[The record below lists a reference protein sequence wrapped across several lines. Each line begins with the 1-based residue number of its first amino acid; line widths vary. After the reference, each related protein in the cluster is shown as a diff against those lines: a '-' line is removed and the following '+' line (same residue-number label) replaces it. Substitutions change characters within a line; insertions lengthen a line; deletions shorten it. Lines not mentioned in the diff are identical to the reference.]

1 MANCTIN
8 EKLQYILE
16 TKDLIK
22 AALET
27 QDIEVLESDTF
38 RKYAEYITEIRKVS
52 SVNGKI
58 GDVTITAE
66 ELGALTEIP
75 SEYITETELNDKGYL
90 TSIPDDYALKTDIPT
105 NVSELN
111 NDANYI
117 TLNEVP
123 KTDLSDYYTKEEVD
137 GKIPD
142 VSNFITSIPSEYIT
156 ESELNDKGY
165 LTSIPDTYIT
175 EDELTTAL
183 SDKVSQTALN
193 EAIEGIDVGVK
204 TINDTK
210 GDINIKTIN
219 GESILGEGDIQIK
232 SDSEE
237 TDPIFDKW
245 KNADNVIAG
254 NGATYDIDGA
264 SEENMH
270 PSVVIGKDAMVWADG
285 IAIGENA
292 YSESGAVTIGKN
304 ITSYGIVSIGSDNEG
319 GGIIVGKNNKGGGI
333 IVGENNNCSGIA
345 IGSGITENYGG
356 IAIGKEIINQTEF
369 GIAIGTRAKNNW
381 ENVDNNNSIAIG
393 LNAQNNERNSI
404 AFGVG
409 AKTTGRDELAI
420 GNDVET
426 DSTYTT
432 NINNIIKGDS
442 NKYAY
447 IKDNNGNYTKILD
460 LINNGGGSSQG
471 GVKVVELT
479 QAEYDALQIKEE
491 GVIYVITDAAEI
503 AIPTKLSELE
513 NDKGYITEIPSEYVT
528 DTELNNKNYVTNTQL
543 NNKNYIT
550 DSELNTTIA
559 PLIINVTQGVNSVE
573 VEKYNKAKNS
583 IYYKTINGES
593 ILGEGN
599 IEIEG
604 GSGSGTIN
612 IKELTQ
618 AEYNAL
624 TSYDD
629 DTFYVITDA
638 DKQYV
643 IKSDLDNYYTKE
655 ESDDHYDND
664 KRYWNDFQYGND
676 NENWIHLRNG
686 KSLRGNPIYFK
697 TINGEKTVGMGDIS
711 FKTINGESL
720 IGSGDI
726 KIQGG
731 SSDLS
736 NYYTKSEIDSLIGNV
751 SSKINEINNLI

>member
-22 AALET
+22 AALIS
-27 QDIEVLESDTF
+27 QDVEVLESDTF

-52 SVNGKI
+52 SVNGKV

-75 SEYITETELNDKGYL
+75 SEYVTETELNDKGYL

-123 KTDLSDYYTKEEVD
+123 KTDLTDYYTKEEVD

-142 VSNFITSIPSEYIT
+142 VSNFITSIPSEYITESELNDKGYITEIPSEYIT

-193 EAIEGIDVGVK
+193 EAIEGVDVGVK
-204 TINDTK
+204 TINNTK

-219 GESILGEGDIQIK
+219 GESILGKGDITI
-232 SDSEE
+232 EGGGGVVTE

-245 KNADNVIAG
+245 KNADNVIVG
-254 NGATYDIDGA
+254 NGAKYDIDGA
-264 SEENMH
+264 DAEQIQ
-270 PSVVIGKDAMVWADG
+270 PSIMIGKDANVWADG

-292 YSESGAVTIGKN
+292 YSESGAVAIGKN
-304 ITSYGIVSIGSDNEG
+304 ITSYGIVSIGKNNEG
-319 GGIIVGKNNKGGGI
+319 
-333 IVGENNNCSGIA
+333 
-345 IGSGITENYGG
+345 GG
-356 IAIGKEIINQTEF
+356 IAIGKNNKGDGISIGNNITENYA
-369 GIAIGTRAKNNW
+369 IAIGDKISNPT
-381 ENVDNNNSIAIG
+381 DNGIAIG
-393 LNAQNNERNSI
+393 LNAKINTKNPEDTDNGEGI
-404 AFGVG
+404 
-409 AKTTGRDELAI
+409 AI
-420 GNDVET
+420 GLNATAYDKNDVAIGSRVMT
-426 DSTYTT
+426 DFSFKT
-432 NINNIIKGDS
+432 NINNVIKGDS
-442 NKYAY
+442 DKYAY
-447 IKDNNGNYTKILD
+447 IKDENGNYIKILD
-460 LINNGGGSSQG
+460 LINNGGGSSEG
-471 GVKVVELT
+471 GSVKVIEMT
-479 QAEYDALQIKEE
+479 QAEYDALLIKEE

-513 NDKGYITEIPSEYVT
+513 NDKGYLTEIPSEYIT
-528 DTELNNKNYVTNTQL
+528 DTELN
-543 NNKNYIT
+543 
-550 DSELNTTIA
+550 TTLS

-573 VEKYNKAKNS
+573 VEKYNKAKNT

-593 ILGEGN
+593 IIGSGD
-599 IEIEG
+599 IQIQG
-604 GSGSGTIN
+604 GGGSGTIN

-618 AEYNAL
+618 AEYDSL

-643 IKSDLDNYYTKE
+643 IQSDLDNFYTKE
-655 ESDDHYDND
+655 EGDEHYDYD
-664 KRYWNDFQYGND
+664 KRYWNSFQYTND
-676 NENWIHLRNG
+676 ADNWISLRNG
-686 KSLRGNPIYFK
+686 KSLIGGSVIYFK
-697 TINGEKTVGMGDIS
+697 TINGEKTVGRGDIS

-720 IGSGDI
+720 IGSGNI
-726 KIQGG
+726 QIQGG
-731 SSDLS
+731 SADLS

>member
-22 AALET
+22 TALET

-52 SVNGKI
+52 SVNGKV
-58 GDVTITAE
+58 GDVIITAE
-66 ELGALTEIP
+66 ELGA
-75 SEYITETELNDKGYL
+75 
-90 TSIPDDYALKTDIPT
+90 
-105 NVSELN
+105 
-111 NDANYI
+111 
-117 TLNEVP
+117 
-123 KTDLSDYYTKEEVD
+123 
-137 GKIPD
+137 
-142 VSNFITSIPSEYIT
+142 
-156 ESELNDKGY
+156 

-193 EAIEGIDVGVK
+193 EAIDGVDVGVK

-245 KNADNVIAG
+245 KNSETIIAG
-254 NGATYDIDGA
+254 NGAIYDTDGA
-264 SEENMH
+264 SEEEIH
-270 PSVVIGKDAMVWADG
+270 PSVVIGKDAMVWSDG

-292 YSESGAVTIGKN
+292 YSEMGAVTIGKN
-304 ITSYGIVSIGSDNEG
+304 ITSYGIVSIGSDNNG
-319 GGIIVGKNNKGGGI
+319 
-333 IVGENNNCSGIA
+333 SGIA
-345 IGSGITENYGG
+345 IGKNNRGNGISIGSDNNSGMGIAIGSNITENYGG
-356 IAIGKEIINQTEF
+356 IVIGDNISNSTDN
-369 GIAIGTRAKNNW
+369 GIAIGMNAKINTQFP
-381 ENVDNNNSIAIG
+381 ENTDNGEGIAIG
-393 LNAQNNERNSI
+393 LDAI
-404 AFGVG
+404 AYGKDDVVIG
-409 AKTTGRDELAI
+409 SNVKTDF
-420 GNDVET
+420 VFK
-426 DSTYTT
+426 T
-432 NINNIIKGDS
+432 NINDVIKGDS

-447 IKDNNGNYTKILD
+447 IKDNNGVYTKILD
-460 LINNGGGSSQG
+460 LINNGGGSSEG
-471 GVKVVELT
+471 GSVKVVELT

-513 NDKGYITEIPSEYVT
+513 NDKGYLTSIPDE
-528 DTELNNKNYVTNTQL
+528 
-543 NNKNYIT
+543 YIT
-550 DSELNTTIA
+550 DTELNTTIA

-604 GSGSGTIN
+604 GGSGSGTIN

-618 AEYNAL
+618 AEYDAL

-629 DTFYVITDA
+629 DTFYVITDV

-643 IKSDLDNYYTKE
+643 IQSDLDNYYTKE
-655 ESDDHYDND
+655 EGDEHFDYD

-686 KSLRGNPIYFK
+686 KSLRGYPIYFK

-720 IGSGDI
+720 IGSGNI
-726 KIQGG
+726 QIQGG
-731 SSDLS
+731 SADLS